1 VPKVDVQV
9 VALGD
14 SSITLKAW
22 VWSASYLTGFK
33 MRNQI
38 YKSIIEDF
46 DKSSI
51 EIPFPHTSVVFKNSI
66 PG

>member
-1 VPKVDVQV
+1 MRAQN
-9 VALGD
+9 L
-14 SSITLKAW
+14 TLRKNHTFR
-22 VWSASYLTGFK
+22 SDTSYLTGFK